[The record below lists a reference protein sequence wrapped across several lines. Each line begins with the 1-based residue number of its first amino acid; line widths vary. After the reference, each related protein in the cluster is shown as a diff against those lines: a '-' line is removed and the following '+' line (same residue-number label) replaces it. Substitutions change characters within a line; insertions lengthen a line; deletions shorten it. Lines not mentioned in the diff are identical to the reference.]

1 MLPTDIIFTSEGDT
15 MESGVDLNM
24 LFGKITKLEKL
35 VRRNQELLCE
45 LLNRDGIEGYIDNE
59 DVTFKVV
66 LEPKK
71 TGKTVFYTDE
81 VPVKL
86 KERNKELTLFDVSD
100 LPI

>member
-1 MLPTDIIFTSEGDT
+1 

-71 TGKTVFYTDE
+71 TGKTVFIPDE